1 MYLFQIFIGSDGT
14 SKSISL
20 CLRNLCWTKPG
31 MANVL
36 FFFLW
41 VYSLPLRKNSPIW
54 SDTEW
59 QKKIIHLFSRHIRIP
74 SGTQQ
79 DTLSYKAWLVLLLEF
94 RIVGKCNIIW
104 TRDWHE
110 NYDKCFTSLPLTSLI
125 ITCHYFWCWC
135 TISLVAFGCC
145 YITQFF
151 RLLRPVCL

>member
-1 MYLFQIFIGSDGT
+1 MPQQKVFLFAQET
-14 SKSISL
+14 YVE
-20 CLRNLCWTKPG
+20 RNQVWQ
-31 MANVL
+31 M
-36 FFFLW
+36 FYFFLW
-41 VYSLPLRKNSPIW
+41 VYPLPQKKNSPIW

-59 QKKIIHLFSRHIRIP
+59 QKIIHLFSRHIRIP

-145 YITQFF
+145 CCCCITQFF
-151 RLLRPVCL
+151 RLLRSVCL